1 MKIISC
7 SGSEEEKEEARQL
20 VDDINK
26 YLDIISKRNN
36 GELPPAVNK
45 PHKDR

>member
-1 MKIISC
+1 MKIISF

-26 YLDIISKRNN
+26 NLDIIRKRNN
-36 GELPPAVNK
+36 GKLQTVVNK
-45 PHKDR
+45 RHKDH

>member
-7 SGSEEEKEEARQL
+7 SGSEKEKEEAYQL

-36 GELPPAVNK
+36 GKLPPVANK
-45 PHKDR
+45 QHKDL

>member
-7 SGSEEEKEEARQL
+7 SGSEEEKAEARQL

-26 YLDIISKRNN
+26 YLHIISKRNN
-36 GELPPAVNK
+36 GKLPPVVNK
-45 PHKDR
+45 QHKDR

>member
-1 MKIISC
+1 MKIVYC

-36 GELPPAVNK
+36 GKLPTVVNK
-45 PHKDR
+45 QHKDR